1 MPAPR
6 HVSKLFLDSRYA
18 LPDGTFVV
26 PGGEALL
33 LTEDTKVWLQDF
45 TCINCFD
52 TLSDVNRNL
61 YIWEKPEDAWL
72 VRIGQLPA
80 GPTDLETL
88 RGQLQSVLNSA
99 AKHPGMGNYDVSLV
113 SAGAGGGGSV
123 FRSYRVTC
131 DAGQFQFPEE
141 DQIRS
146 TWNLGT
152 SSFTNST
159 NTLFRFEQAW
169 SSDTTSSFIDLRR
182 VHNIYLHAPSFGAY
196 NAVCPRGERTC
207 IAKICCNVGYGS
219 LLHYQGS
226 ISDHDFVEAGTRA
239 LCTLRLE
246 ARDVHGHA
254 LDFHGTAWSAT
265 LVFERL

>member
-52 TLSDVNRNL
+52 TLDDTNRNL
-61 YIWEKPEDAWL
+61 YIWEELGGSW
-72 VRIGQLPA
+72 RIEQLPA

-88 RGQLQSVLNSA
+88 RVNLESALNSA
-99 AKHPGMGNYDVSLV
+99 NKPAGMGTYAVTLV

-131 DAGQFQFPEE
+131 DNGEFVFPDE
-141 DQIRS
+141 DQIR
-146 TWNLGT
+146 TLWNLGT
-152 SSFTNST
+152 HLFTNST
-159 NTLFRFEQAW
+159 NTLFRFGQAW
-169 SSDTTSSFIDLRR
+169 SDDATSSFIDLRR
-182 VHNIYLHAPSFGAY
+182 VHNIYIHAPSFGAY
-196 NAVCPRGERTC
+196 NSVCPRGERTC
-207 IAKICCNVGYGS
+207 LGKVCCNVGYGS

-246 ARDVHGHA
+246 PRDVHGHL
-254 LDFHGTAWSAT
+254 LDFHGTGWSVT
-265 LVFERL
+265 LVFERQ